1 MPCVCV
7 ACTSILDKHWTSGIT
22 SKKKLCHQPVTN
34 CTYWTVLSSFN
45 ICNIIQLLQKSTP
58 FQEFEEKHKVVID
71 GISDN
76 MASLVQSGTYSDI
89 NTSGTSTNGYSVLKF
104 ISEAYRLQNNTTI
117 DRENITAGELVVKAQ
132 YL

>member
-1 MPCVCV
+1 MLI
-7 ACTSILDKHWTSGIT
+7 S
-22 SKKKLCHQPVTN
+22 VTA
-34 CTYWTVLSSFN
+34 
-45 ICNIIQLLQKSTP
+45 
-58 FQEFEEKHKVVID
+58 FQECEEKHKVVID